1 VGENGYGQ
9 KYKSANKIQLHEHL
23 CDQQILLGL
32 TCILPMLESMHVFI
46 KFAQMQDIFVCDL
59 VATIKV
65 CQGDFYNMY
74 YD

>member
-1 VGENGYGQ
+1 
-9 KYKSANKIQLHEHL
+9 
-23 CDQQILLGL
+23 
-32 TCILPMLESMHVFI
+32 MLESMHVFI

-74 YD
+74 HD